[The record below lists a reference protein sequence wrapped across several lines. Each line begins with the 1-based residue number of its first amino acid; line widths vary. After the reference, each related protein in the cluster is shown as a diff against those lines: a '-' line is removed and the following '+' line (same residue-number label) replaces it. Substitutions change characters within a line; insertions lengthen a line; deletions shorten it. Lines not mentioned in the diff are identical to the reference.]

1 MKNSIAKKIYFSLGI
16 LVIFIFWI
24 IGEAIIDNNY
34 VIPSIQDTFK
44 ALIDLFTKVHTY
56 KVLGYTLL
64 RLVLSISVC
73 FILGMLLAVLAY
85 NFERFK
91 WMIKPII
98 TLFKTLPIA
107 VVIILLLIILNKE
120 LAPYYIVG
128 VVVLPV
134 VYEAILIGL
143 ENINK
148 DVLDEVKL
156 STGVTPKVIS
166 NIHLPL
172 IFPSILTA
180 IIQSVGLGLKVLV
193 MAEYISQP
201 NYSIGNEFVY
211 YKDIAMEMKY
221 LYAWSIILILFVL
234 SVEIIISY
242 ISRRKDLVK

>member
-16 LVIFIFWI
+16 LVIFIIWI

-34 VIPSIQDTFK
+34 VIPTIQDTFK
-44 ALIDLFTKVHTY
+44 ALIDLFTKGHTY

-64 RLVLSISVC
+64 RLILSISVC
-73 FILGMLLAVLAY
+73 FILGMFMAVLSY

-91 WMIKPII
+91 WFIKPII

-148 DVLDEVKL
+148 DILDEVKL
-156 STGVTPKVIS
+156 STGTTPKVIT
-166 NIHLPL
+166 NVHLPI

-211 YKDIAMEMKY
+211 YKDISMEMEY

-242 ISRRKDLVK
+242 ISR